1 MGLLEQA
8 SNIAYALRKSKL
20 DTTDVCGVIDLYDTL
35 LGCIGYLQAIAE
47 NENIQYIKSKEYS
60 VILPELY
67 RKEYML
73 KNKRNKH
80 FNGTK

>member
-8 SNIAYALRKSKL
+8 SNIAHALRNNKVDVT
-20 DTTDVCGVIDLYDTL
+20 DTCEIIDLYETL

-47 NENIQYIKSKEYS
+47 NEDISFIKSKEYS
-60 VILPELY
+60 VVLPEFY

-73 KNKRNKH
+73 KR
-80 FNGTK
+80 

>member
-8 SNIAYALRKSKL
+8 SNIAHALRNNKVDVT
-20 DTTDVCGVIDLYDTL
+20 DTCEIIDLYETL

-47 NENIQYIKSKEYS
+47 NEDISLIKSKEYS
-60 VILPELY
+60 VVLPELY

-73 KNKRNKH
+73 KR
-80 FNGTK
+80 

>member
-8 SNIAYALRKSKL
+8 SNIAYALRNNKVDVT
-20 DTTDVCGVIDLYDTL
+20 DTCEIIDLYETL

-47 NENIQYIKSKEYS
+47 NEDISFIKSKEYS
-60 VILPELY
+60 VVLPEFY

-73 KNKRNKH
+73 KK
-80 FNGTK
+80 

>member
-8 SNIAYALRKSKL
+8 SNIAHALRSNKVDVT
-20 DTTDVCGVIDLYDTL
+20 DTCEIIDLYETL

-47 NENIQYIKSKEYS
+47 NEDISFIKSKEYS
-60 VILPELY
+60 VVLPEFY

-73 KNKRNKH
+73 KR
-80 FNGTK
+80 

>member
-8 SNIAYALRKSKL
+8 SNIAHALRNNKL
-20 DTTDVCGVIDLYDTL
+20 DVTDTCEVIDLYETL

-47 NENIQYIKSKEYS
+47 NEDISFIKSKECS
-60 VILPELY
+60 VVLPELY

-73 KNKRNKH
+73 KK
-80 FNGTK
+80 

>member
-8 SNIAYALRKSKL
+8 SNIAYALRKNKL
-20 DTTDVCGVIDLYDTL
+20 DLTDTSGIIDLYETL

-47 NENIQYIKSKEYS
+47 NENIQFIKSKEYS
-60 VILPELY
+60 VVLPELY

-73 KNKRNKH
+73 KK
-80 FNGTK
+80 

>member
-8 SNIAYALRKSKL
+8 SNIAHALRNNKL
-20 DTTDVCGVIDLYDTL
+20 DVTDTCEVIDLYETL

-47 NENIQYIKSKEYS
+47 NEDISFIKSKEYS
-60 VILPELY
+60 VVLPELH

-73 KNKRNKH
+73 KK
-80 FNGTK
+80 